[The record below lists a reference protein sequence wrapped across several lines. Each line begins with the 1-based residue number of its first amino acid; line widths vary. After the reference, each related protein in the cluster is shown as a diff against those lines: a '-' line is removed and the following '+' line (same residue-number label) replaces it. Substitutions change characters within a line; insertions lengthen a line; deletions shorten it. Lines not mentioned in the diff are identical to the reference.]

1 MIILPFCSQREE
13 FKGLDLSPDI
23 SNILFFQKYVFI
35 QTTFIMALL
44 VSQIFI

>member
-23 SNILFFQKYVFI
+23 SNILTFQKYAFI
-35 QTTFIMALL
+35 QTTFIMTSL
-44 VSQIFI
+44 VSEIFI